1 LLATAELFN
10 IDSAQLQ
17 VSADTDAA
25 AETKVR
31 APGDEPEFR
40 KVFAESIRQTEESE
54 RDRVKDEAD
63 ARQASESA
71 DASQEHHA
79 QSAEQA
85 DQEQSPPQG
94 AASTE
99 DAPPNEAGGE
109 QPTDASRVSLRALAR
124 AALLAAGDT
133 AQSAAPA
140 AKTVMGTSASEAA
153 EQDASQV
160 RANPTPAQQAEQ
172 ARARMAGSGAQQ
184 PAQQE
189 SSEGDGRGRATS
201 GGMQASH
208 EMQVPAED
216 ADAQGKPGRPA
227 VSLELPKSIG
237 PRPLPDADSKPADRK
252 PAEPKPDAP
261 STKPPTWPG
270 PNEPASSSRLMAPRE
285 QPAAQAQAEP
295 MPNLRLEDVVQVIRP
310 NLQQGHSEL
319 RLQLHPPE
327 LGQLRIDVELRDNVL
342 TLAMRAESAQVRDFL
357 LSRLPELRHSLESHG
372 INLERFHVE
381 VRPPEQPQP
390 GREQLT
396 TDDQRSADRGQD
408 GGRQTASHEQADSFE
423 SAAGTST
430 LEEASE
436 AQVDDEPST
445 PATESSVDL
454 VA

>member
-1 LLATAELFN
+1 LLATVELFHT
-10 IDSAQLQ
+10 DSAQLQ
-17 VSADTDAA
+17 VSADADAA

-40 KVFAESIRQTEESE
+40 KVFTESIRQTEQSE
-54 RDRVKDEAD
+54 RDRVKGEAD
-63 ARQASESA
+63 AGHASESA
-71 DASQEHHA
+71 EASQEEQA
-79 QSAEQA
+79 QSAEQE
-85 DQEQSPPQG
+85 DQEQSPSQG

-99 DAPPNEAGGE
+99 DAPPNEAGGK
-109 QPTDASRVSLRALAR
+109 QPTNASRISLMALAR
-124 AALLAAGDT
+124 AALLAAGETVESGAPTGKAT
-133 AQSAAPA
+133 A
-140 AKTVMGTSASEAA
+140 GTSASEAA
-153 EQDASQV
+153 EQDAPQV
-160 RANPTPAQQAEQ
+160 RANPTPAQQVEQ
-172 ARARMAGSGAQQ
+172 AKARMAGGGAQQ
-184 PAQQE
+184 SAQQE
-189 SSEGDGRGRATS
+189 SSEGDARGRATS
-201 GGMQASH
+201 DGMRALQ
-208 EMQVPAED
+208 EMQVSAED

-227 VSLELPKSIG
+227 VSLELPKSIEL
-237 PRPLPDADSKPADRK
+237 RPLLDADSKPADRK
-252 PAEPKPDAP
+252 PAEAKPDAP

-270 PNEPASSSRLMAPRE
+270 PNEPASSSQPMAPRE
-285 QPAAQAQAEP
+285 QPAAQPQTEP
-295 MPNLRLEDVVQVIRP
+295 MLNLRLEDVVQVIRP

-390 GREQLT
+390 GREHFT

-408 GGRQTASHEQADSFE
+408 GGRQTASHGQADSFE
-423 SAAGTST
+423 SAAGTGA
-430 LEEASE
+430 LPEASD
-436 AQVDDEPST
+436 APADDEPST